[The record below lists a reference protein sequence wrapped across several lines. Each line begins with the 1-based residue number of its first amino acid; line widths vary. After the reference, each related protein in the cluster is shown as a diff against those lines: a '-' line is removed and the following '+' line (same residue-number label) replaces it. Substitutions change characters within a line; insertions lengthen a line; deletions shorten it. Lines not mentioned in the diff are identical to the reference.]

1 MNSQKRPL
9 FGLFLVLIGLVLLLS
24 NLGVLSGLPG
34 YIFSWI
40 NIFLL
45 LAIANLFSRNYRGVL
60 LFAALWGFFILRQYT
75 DIQLRDYWPLIL
87 VVIGLSMLMRKRLR
101 SQVTSTTDDSF
112 DEINI
117 FGGSTKK
124 YTSTSLKGGKITNI
138 FGGSEIDLRDCQP
151 EKVVVIEV
159 LTLFGGCEL
168 IVPKEWNISV
178 DTTAIFGGFDDKREA
193 SSHKDPAVVYIKG
206 ITIFGGGSLKSTK

>member
-9 FGLFLVLIGLVLLLS
+9 FGLLLVLIGLVLLLN
-24 NLGVLSGLPG
+24 NLGVISGLPG
-34 YIFSWI
+34 YVFSWI

-45 LAIANLFSRNYRGVL
+45 LAIANLFSGNFRGALLFGVL
-60 LFAALWGFFILRQYT
+60 WSFFMLQQYT
-75 DIQLRDYWPLIL
+75 DIRLRDYWPLIL
-87 VVIGLSMLMRKRLR
+87 VVIGLSMLLRKRLQP
-101 SQVTSTTDDSF
+101 QVTATSDDAF

-124 YTSTSLKGGKITNI
+124 YTSSSLKGGKITNI

-151 EKVVVIEV
+151 ESVVVIEV
-159 LTLFGGCEL
+159 LTLFGGCDL

-178 DTTAIFGGFDDKREA
+178 DTTAIFGAFDDKREA
-193 SSHKDPAVVYIKG
+193 SSHKDPAMVYIKG
-206 ITIFGGGSLKSTK
+206 ITIFGGGTLKSSK